1 MSATSQPQPETTVGP
16 QDPADA
22 AVAGTNKK
30 KRVKAEDLRRAS
42 RFLKYLRPYKPKLI
56 LALIALFLATGLALA
71 FPALI
76 GFLLDAAD
84 DTAANPPAD
93 LGLNGIALLLVGILA
108 VQAVI
113 SYFRIIWFTEVGEK
127 AIGEIRR
134 DTYSRLIRLPMA
146 FFSRCRVGEL
156 TSRLSSDLTQIQ
168 ETLIREIPQ
177 MLRQSLVAIGGL
189 LIIIL
194 FYGKLALL
202 MLATFPIM
210 VMVAIF
216 IGKSVRKISRKAQ
229 DHLARSN
236 TAVVESLQGILTVKA
251 FSGERW
257 ESDRYQGIIGEFVK
271 TAIAGARYRA
281 ALVSF
286 IIFGLFGSI
295 VLVIWFG
302 ATLVAEGRMTLGDLT
317 RFVLYTIF
325 IGGALREL
333 SEFYGNLQKTVGATD
348 RISELLDEPTETEL
362 VQPAS
367 SQPEREEPASDAA
380 PEQDFRGAVAFDQV
394 TFSYPGREESPVLRD
409 MSFTVEPGRKIAL
422 VGPSGAGKTTL
433 ISLLFGFYLPQEGRV
448 LLDDQPLTNAN
459 PHRMRR
465 HMALVPQ
472 DVILFGG
479 SIYENIAYAMPEAD
493 REAVIE
499 AARQANA
506 HDFITQFPEGY
517 DTIVGER
524 GVKLSGGQRQRVA
537 IARALLRDPRIL
549 VLDEATSNL
558 DSESERLVQEALEVL
573 MRGRTSFIIAHRLS
587 TVRKADRILVL
598 KEGRIIEQGD
608 HQELMRRENGLY
620 RELSELQLD
629 QPTAAPVS

>member
-1 MSATSQPQPETTVGP
+1 
-16 QDPADA
+16 
-22 AVAGTNKK
+22 
-30 KRVKAEDLRRAS
+30 
-42 RFLKYLRPYKPKLI
+42 
-56 LALIALFLATGLALA
+56 
-71 FPALI
+71 
-76 GFLLDAAD
+76 
-84 DTAANPPAD
+84 
-93 LGLNGIALLLVGILA
+93 
-108 VQAVI
+108 
-113 SYFRIIWFTEVGEK
+113 
-127 AIGEIRR
+127 
-134 DTYSRLIRLPMA
+134 
-146 FFSRCRVGEL
+146 
-156 TSRLSSDLTQIQ
+156 
-168 ETLIREIPQ
+168 

-194 FYGKLALL
+194 FYGKLALV
-202 MLATFPIM
+202 MLATFPVM

-216 IGKSVRKISRKAQ
+216 IGKSVRKISRQAQ
-229 DHLARSN
+229 DHLAESN

-251 FSGERW
+251 FRGESW
-257 ESDRYQGIIGEFVK
+257 ESDRYQGIIDRFVE

-295 VLVIWFG
+295 VLVIWYG
-302 ATLVAEGRMTLGDLT
+302 STLVAEGSMTLGDLT

-348 RISELLDEPTETEL
+348 RIGELLDEPTEAEHSPDSGATE
-362 VQPAS
+362 S
-367 SQPEREEPASDAA
+367 GNA
-380 PEQDFRGAVAFDQV
+380 PDRSFRGAVSFEEV
-394 TFSYPGREESPVLRD
+394 TFSYPGREDTPVLQE
-409 MSFTVEPGRKIAL
+409 MSFTVEPGSKIAL

-433 ISLLFGFYLPQEGRV
+433 VSLLFGFYLPGQGRV
-448 LLDDQPLTNAN
+448 LLDDQPLTAAN
-459 PHRMRR
+459 LQEMRR

-479 SIYENIAYAMPEAD
+479 SILENIAYALPGAD
-493 REAVIE
+493 REAVME

-506 HDFITQFPEGY
+506 HEFISKFPEGY
-517 DTIVGER
+517 DTLVGER

-573 MRGRTSFIIAHRLS
+573 MEGRTSFIIAHRLS

-598 KEGRIIEQGD
+598 KEGRIIEQGT
-608 HQELMRRENGLY
+608 HQELMQQDNGLY

-629 QPTAAPVS
+629 QPGTSAIG